1 MDRIDKKIIAELQAD
16 GRLSL
21 TELADK
27 VGLSL
32 SPCHRRVKSLEETGI
47 ISGYR
52 AQVDTAK
59 LGLSFSV
66 IVFVSLEKADR
77 NAVSSFEEAVVEVP
91 EVITAQRLFGNPDY
105 MLHVLTRDMESFQR
119 LYDLDLSALP
129 GVQRLTSTLIMKTIV
144 NNRPVVP

>member
-1 MDRIDKKIIAELQAD
+1 MDRTDKKIIAELQAD

-32 SPCHRRVKSLEETGI
+32 SPCHRRVKNLEETGI

-52 AQVDTAK
+52 AQIDTAR

-77 NAVSSFEEAVVEVP
+77 QAVSSFEKAVVDVP
-91 EVITAQRLFGNPDY
+91 EVISAQRLFGNPDY

-129 GVQRLTSTLIMKTIV
+129 GVQRLT
-144 NNRPVVP
+144 

>member
-1 MDRIDKKIIAELQAD
+1 MDRTDKKIIAELQAD

-27 VGLSL
+27 GGLSL
-32 SPCHRRVKSLEETGI
+32 SPCHRRVKNLEETGI

-52 AQVDTAK
+52 AQIDTAR

-77 NAVSSFEEAVVEVP
+77 QAVSSFEKAVVDVP
-91 EVITAQRLFGNPDY
+91 EVISAQRLFGNPDY

-129 GVQRLTSTLIMKTIV
+129 GVQRLTSTLIMKTVV
-144 NNRPVVP
+144 NNSEVVY

>member
-1 MDRIDKKIIAELQAD
+1 MDRTDKKIIAELQAD

-77 NAVSSFEEAVVEVP
+77 QAVSSFEEAVVEVP

-129 GVQRLTSTLIMKTIV
+129 GVQRLTSTLIMKTVV